1 MKKIILLI
9 LVVGLSAFQEMI
21 DLPPGGFFQ
30 KIQNTPNAVILDV
43 RTSEEAANGHLA
55 NSMLLN
61 YREDQF
67 EKQIASLDK
76 DKTYFVY
83 CGNGVRSDQA
93 IDIMEKLGFKRY
105 YNLVGGFKA
114 WKADGL
120 SFEVDSKDKKDTKN
134 NKDNKN

>member
-1 MKKIILLI
+1 MKKIILLF

-21 DLPPGGFFQ
+21 DLQPGGFYK
-30 KIQNTPNAVILDV
+30 KILETPNAVIIDV
-43 RTSEEAANGHLA
+43 RTKEEAANGRIPNA
-55 NSMLLN
+55 VLLN

-67 EKQIASLDK
+67 EAQIAALDK

-93 IDIMEKLGFKRY
+93 IDIMESLGFKRY

-120 SFEVDSKDKKDTKN
+120 DVQKDK
-134 NKDNKN
+134 